1 MNVLEFSRMFSSPLL
16 SEASQKNSLNSCHK
30 KRNQE
35 FILCTFPPIHS
46 SHHHNKGFKFLL
58 SSNSCLDDCF
68 FENSCVREKLLLA
81 NRPKIKMQFPQTLP
95 CPTCPTCA
103 LYTLP
108 KNEYS
113 TLAVE
118 IWTGDDMSAT
128 TGTAR
133 EESQSMEFSVSKSAL
148 LNELTTTQGVV
159 ERKTTIPILSN
170 LLVEARGSRLTITA
184 TDLELSVRTSC
195 EAKVK
200 REGAG
205 TIPAKKLLELVRL
218 LPEGEIKFKL
228 LDNHWIEIVSDK
240 KKYKLVGMAKEN
252 FPALPAMPHTLVKIP
267 AAVLESLIAKTKFA
281 ISMEESRY
289 TLNGGLLIIKPDTLA
304 MVATDGHRLALAET
318 DQKLSGLNG
327 EVRVLIPKKAMDE
340 VEKLSSAAG
349 SEAHL
354 EFAKDESHLFFQ
366 VEHRLL
372 ISRILTGQFPNY
384 EAVLPRENNKTV
396 VLERGELNDAVRR
409 VSQLAD
415 QRSHA
420 VKLAVSPEGVEISAS
435 SPEYGEAKETL
446 DKEYKGEAIS
456 IGFNSSY
463 VLDFLAAAADGP
475 ISIELKDEQSA
486 GQMRPLADDSF
497 RYRYVIMPM
506 RI

>member
-1 MNVLEFSRMFSSPLL
+1 
-16 SEASQKNSLNSCHK
+16 
-30 KRNQE
+30 
-35 FILCTFPPIHS
+35 
-46 SHHHNKGFKFLL
+46 
-58 SSNSCLDDCF
+58 
-68 FENSCVREKLLLA
+68 
-81 NRPKIKMQFPQTLP
+81 
-95 CPTCPTCA
+95 
-103 LYTLP
+103 
-108 KNEYS
+108 
-113 TLAVE
+113 
-118 IWTGDDMSAT
+118 
-128 TGTAR
+128 
-133 EESQSMEFSVSKSAL
+133 MEFSVSKTAL
-148 LNELTTTQGVV
+148 LNELNTTQGVV

-170 LLVEARGSRLTITA
+170 LLVEAHGSRVTITA

-195 EAKVK
+195 EAKVRK
-200 REGAG
+200 EGAG

-228 LDNHWIEIVSDK
+228 LENHWVEIISDR

-252 FPALPAMPHTLVKIP
+252 FPALPAMPHVLVKIP
-267 AAVLESLIAKTKFA
+267 AALLEGLISKTKFA

-289 TLNGGLLIIKPDTLA
+289 TLNGGLLILKPDSLA

-318 DQKLSGLNG
+318 DQKLAGLNG

-340 VEKLSSAAG
+340 VEKLSSIAG
-349 SEAHL
+349 GDAKMD
-354 EFAKDESHLFFQ
+354 FAKDESHLFFQ
-366 VEHRLL
+366 VGQRLL

-384 EAVLPRENNKTV
+384 EAVLPRDNNKSV
-396 VLERGELNDAVRR
+396 VLERVEFADAVRR

-420 VKLAVSPEGVEISAS
+420 VKFAASGEGIEISAS
-435 SPEYGEAKETL
+435 SPEYGEARESIE
-446 DKEYKGEAIS
+446 KEYKGDPIS

-486 GQMRPLADDSF
+486 GQMRPLADESY
-497 RYRYVIMPM
+497 RYRYIIMPM